1 MKRLIVALLVGG
13 MVFGTVFAV
22 AASLGVDGG
31 FLQAGTED
39 DLDCDD
45 DGVTLKWKTMVS
57 QADFKVAG
65 VEVYDINAACIG
77 GKVLVALQSAPGS
90 QVGFARGDIV
100 ADEEDGAKALAHEFL
115 VGSTWQNGEGGV
127 GPKVADVNLVSVLI
141 KNAWVSYDAP

>member
-1 MKRLIVALLVGG
+1 MKRLIVAVLVGG

-31 FLQAGTED
+31 FLQAGTDD
-39 DLDCDD
+39 DLVCDD
-45 DGVTLKWKTMVS
+45 GGVTLKWKTMVT
-57 QADFKVAG
+57 QADFRVAG

-77 GKVLVALQSAPGS
+77 GKVLIALQSAPGS
-90 QVGFARGDIV
+90 QIGFARGEIV
-100 ADEEDGAKALAHEFL
+100 AYDGGAMALAHEFFSGGAW
-115 VGSTWQNGEGGV
+115 VDGTTGV